1 MLFMVL
7 YTFDMKVEDFQSWAK
22 IGPFALE
29 ETVSR
34 DFRLNVFFA
43 YNILL
48 GAPHEQVK

>member
-1 MLFMVL
+1 MGQ
-7 YTFDMKVEDFQSWAK
+7 TK

-29 ETVSR
+29 ETVSS
-34 DFRLNVFFA
+34 DFRLNVFA